1 MDKKGS
7 NHGDKKGVGNG
18 IIGLWGDIIDY
29 KDLVQGTHP
38 SYTSLYFVS
47 RNKYQT
53 HKTSLLGEIKL
64 CQSIVLKI

>member
-18 IIGLWGDIIDY
+18 RIGLWGDIIGY
-29 KDLVQGTHP
+29 QDLVQGTHP
-38 SYTSLYFVS
+38 SYISLYFVR